1 VKRSGDP
8 NAADV
13 AAYYDRNTRRFLR
26 FGGAGGSLAIHRQLW
41 ADGVATP
48 RAAAE
53 HIDDLLAEAILCT
66 GIAAPTVLDLGCGVG
81 GTLFALAARLPQS
94 RLVGLTIS
102 PEQKRLAETHGAER
116 GPAERCRFVLGDFEH
131 DTLGVSADAI
141 VAVEAFVHSVS
152 AQAFFANAERHLAPG
167 GTLIVVDDF
176 LAVPEAE
183 LDPSGW
189 RMVEDFRD
197 GWRVPS
203 FGSVDAALSAARS
216 ANLRCEEQRDLTA
229 LIRLE
234 APSRRLIALLG
245 PLCRRLGLGRLP
257 FFANLI
263 GGGALHRGLVSGY
276 FGYRWLRF
284 VRADTPP

>member
-1 VKRSGDP
+1 MKRTRDR
-8 NAADV
+8 AAGDV

-53 HIDDLLAEAILCT
+53 HVNALLAEAISGT
-66 GIAAPTVLDLGCGVG
+66 GLVAPTVLDLGCGVG
-81 GTLFALAARLPQS
+81 GTLFALAARLPHS

-102 PEQKRLAETHGAER
+102 PEQKRLAEKLGAER
-116 GPAERCRFVLGDFEH
+116 GSAERCRFVLGNFEH
-131 DTLGVSADAI
+131 TALDISADTI
-141 VAVEAFVHSVS
+141 VAVEAFAHSFS
-152 AQAFFANAERHLAPG
+152 AHAFFANAERHLAPG

-176 LAVPEAE
+176 LAVPEAD
-183 LDPSGW
+183 LDPSGR
-189 RMVEDFRD
+189 RMAEAFRE

-203 FGSVDAALSAARS
+203 FGSVDAVLSAARS
-216 ANLRCEEQRDLTA
+216 ANLRCDEQRDLTA

-234 APSRRLIALLG
+234 APRRRLIATLG
-245 PLCRRLGLGRLP
+245 PVCRRLGLGRLP

-263 GGGALHRGLVSGY
+263 GGGALHRGLASGH

-284 VRADTPP
+284 VRADAPV